1 MSKITVIQCRRQIP
15 KITQPLDDKA
25 LSNCVETLGLAKI
38 QRHIFIGADETVA
51 NFCAKQ
57 VSLGYWEYC
66 KKTANSRVKT

>member
-38 QRHIFIGADETVA
+38 QRHILIFADETVA
-51 NFCAKQ
+51 NLCAKQ
-57 VSLGYWEYC
+57 VSLGSWEYLR
-66 KKTANSRVKT
+66 KTANSRIKT